1 MTRLFPTWRGRRRW
15 TVLALCAVLAALPVA
30 DRVAAGVAEG
40 RIADRVAAVSTAVV
54 GTPQVRIDGF
64 PFLLDAARGTFPQ
77 VSVRADAVTAE
88 EQPVSAAIE
97 LHTVTEKA
105 GTYTAASADGRFTV
119 PLDSLGGGS
128 GGAASLSADEDG
140 RLRIEGVRGLP
151 LTVTAE
157 LRLTGRTITAVP
169 VSASF
174 AGRPLDPSAPRI
186 ARAFA
191 ERDRVVPDL
200 PAGLSPTDVTV
211 GESGVT
217 VHARGEDVRLG

>member
-64 PFLLDAARGTFPQ
+64 PFLLDVARGTFPQ

-128 GGAASLSADEDG
+128 GEAASLSADEDG
-140 RLRIEGVRGLP
+140 RLRIEGRARPPADRDGGTAAHRTHHHGGPGVGLVRGTPARP
-151 LTVTAE
+151 LRSPDRPG
-157 LRLTGRTITAVP
+157 LRGTGPRGAG
-169 VSASF
+169 S
-174 AGRPLDPSAPRI
+174 AGRASAR
-186 ARAFA
+186 R
-191 ERDRVVPDL
+191 R
-200 PAGLSPTDVTV
+200 
-211 GESGVT
+211 
-217 VHARGEDVRLG
+217 